1 MSLSHDDPRFSDA
14 GFDEDAGMYEQDERD
29 EYNADTDPDYGKR
42 DVNAEVAAVMQYG
55 IVGGAR

>member
-1 MSLSHDDPRFSDA
+1 MSLSHDDPRFSDP
-14 GFDEDAGMYEQDERD
+14 GFDEDAGMYEQPEQ
-29 EYNADTDPDYGKR
+29 EYDPRADPDYGKR